1 MPIPFWINDRGS
13 PQILNGS
20 DFEAILASFRTWENI
35 PSASI
40 RFDYRGTTSAA
51 TVGRDGMNIVSFT
64 DNSTPLGSSTIAA
77 TFSYYRVQG
86 SEILSDE
93 SDILFS
99 PSLQYSTSGEAGKFD
114 IQSVLTHEIGHLL
127 GLDHSG
133 LLSSVMVPFGATG
146 QIHQRTLTYDDIA
159 GVSEIYPV
167 AGTQASVGQIRGSL
181 MNGASPVFGAHVVAV
196 DQTGTVWLSTISQ
209 PGGSYVLRFLPPG
222 SYKVFA
228 EPMDLPVNEQNLGG
242 GGTGFYRNLRTDF
255 GTTYFGNVSN
265 FYDAAPVQVQG
276 GPEQVSLRGVHLPN
290 PVPPLAC
297 RNAAHRIEVEE
308 DFILPTFPL
317 KPIA

>member
-86 SEILSDE
+86 SEILSAK

-99 PSLQYSTSGEAGKFD
+99 PLLPYSTSC
-114 IQSVLTHEIGHLL
+114 Q
-127 GLDHSG
+127 
-133 LLSSVMVPFGATG
+133 
-146 QIHQRTLTYDDIA
+146 
-159 GVSEIYPV
+159 
-167 AGTQASVGQIRGSL
+167 AGTFAS
-181 MNGASPVFGAHVVAV
+181 
-196 DQTGTVWLSTISQ
+196 T
-209 PGGSYVLRFLPPG
+209 
-222 SYKVFA
+222 
-228 EPMDLPVNEQNLGG
+228 
-242 GGTGFYRNLRTDF
+242 
-255 GTTYFGNVSN
+255 
-265 FYDAAPVQVQG
+265 
-276 GPEQVSLRGVHLPN
+276 
-290 PVPPLAC
+290 
-297 RNAAHRIEVEE
+297 
-308 DFILPTFPL
+308 
-317 KPIA
+317 